1 MTMAE
6 PEAVQACHSRFEFK
20 KEGPGKGGMGEVYLV
35 HDAYTQREVAIKLA
49 KLAMLEDPEIGAR
62 GGRPVDA
69 RLKALAAE

>member
-20 KEGPGKGGMGEVYLV
+20 EELGKGGMGEVYLV
-35 HDAYTQREVAIKLA
+35 HDAYTQREVAIRLA
-49 KLAMLEDPEIGAR
+49 KLAMRDDPGIGAR
-62 GGRPVDA
+62 GGRPADT